1 MSIFPM
7 MNDLG
12 HEQVVFCHNR
22 AVGLRAIIAIH
33 NTTLG
38 PSLGGCRFYRYKS
51 DEEALVDVLRL
62 SRAMTH
68 KAALAGLDLGG
79 GKAVII
85 GNPKNKSEGLF
96 RALGRQIESLG
107 GRYIAAED
115 MNTTEKDMDIIRKET
130 RHVTGLSTHL
140 GGLGVPGPTT
150 AWGVFHGIR
159 ACLEVRFGS
168 SEPTGHTVAIQGVG
182 SVGHHLAINL
192 HNAGAKLIICDPDPI
207 RIRRTL
213 DVVPAEVVDSADIV
227 SARCDVLAPCA
238 IGGVLNEETIP
249 TIQAKI
255 IAGGANNQLDVE
267 PRDSWALQER
277 DILFAPDYAV
287 NSGGIILVQC
297 ERFGLSVEQAMDQA
311 AGVYDTTKRV
321 LNRAMTEKITTIQAS
336 NELAQQRIEKVAAVK
351 RLRLFTTQRTEL

>member
-33 NTTLG
+33 DTTLG
-38 PSLGGCRFYRYKS
+38 PSLGGCRFYPYKS
-51 DEEALVDVLRL
+51 DEEALIDVLRL

-79 GKAVII
+79 GKAVIL
-85 GNPKNKSEGLF
+85 GDPRKKSEGLF
-96 RALGRQIESLG
+96 RALGRQIEALG

-130 RHVTGLSTHL
+130 QHVTGLSPHL

-159 ACLEVRFGS
+159 ACLDVRFGS
-168 SEPTGHTVAIQGVG
+168 SDPVGCTVAIQGVG

-192 HNAGAKLIICDPDPI
+192 HNAGANLVICDPNPDQI
-207 RIRRTL
+207 KETL
-213 DVVPAEVVDSADIV
+213 AVVPARVVDSSEIL
-227 SARCDVLAPCA
+227 STKCDVLAPCA
-238 IGGVLNEETIP
+238 IGGILNEDTIP
-249 TIQAKI
+249 NIQAQI
-255 IAGGANNQLDVE
+255 IAGGANNQLAVE
-267 PRDSWALQER
+267 PRDSWALRER
-277 DILFAPDYAV
+277 DILFAPDYVV

-297 ERFGLSVEQAMDQA
+297 ERFGLTVERAMDQA

-321 LNRAMTEKITTIQAS
+321 LNRAMNEKITTIQAS
-336 NELAQQRIEKVAAVK
+336 NELAQRRVEKVSAIK
-351 RLRLFTTQRTEL
+351 RLRLFTPKSSEL